1 MSNSGRSFFDDSL
14 IDEIRAAVDIV
25 DVIGEVVTLRRQGR
39 NHVGL
44 CPFHSE
50 KTPSFSVSPDKQMFY
65 CFGCGA
71 GGSVFSFVQM
81 REALSFPEAVR
92 KLADRGGIKIP
103 EPEVGPE
110 EARRRSDLDR
120 LSRVA
125 EQASAQFQRW
135 LWSDAGRGA
144 QAYLKERGL
153 DAEVLKRFQV
163 GWAPPGWDNLL
174 SSLGRRNV
182 QPEWLLRAGLAA
194 KAEDGQRVY
203 DRFRERIIFPI
214 WDQRGRTV
222 AFGGRLL
229 PGADDERAP
238 KYLNS
243 PETELWTKG
252 RGLYPWH
259 LARTAIRDQGRSVV
273 VEGYMDVMT
282 CHQAGFANAVAPLGT
297 AFTTGQGRL
306 LLSQASQVLVAYDA
320 DTAGQAAAERG
331 IDVLAGLG
339 ADVRMVGLPEGKDP
353 DDCIRSLGPDAFAAA
368 LESAVDIVEFRFRRA
383 CEQAERQYGFGGAR
397 TAAAVV
403 DAIAPT
409 LLAVESAVA
418 REGYVQ
424 RFARLLGESEASLWT
439 ELRRAARSRSSGAT
453 VGRGAGATAARAGA
467 AAVIGSP
474 DVHSRRRAEHIEQ
487 SVPSA
492 DGSSDTLPLLAPAVR
507 AAQEQL
513 LAVMLAQPG
522 RIGDLSRQVAADEF
536 PSEVCR
542 GVVRALYEV
551 VGGAPVG
558 EAARD
563 TAVVQQNLVRV
574 LEDSGQKEAAALVGK
589 LLLGAGGPALDNPDR
604 LCRDCVRALQEH
616 GLSKRIIEVRQEVQR
631 LERQGRSVPPELL
644 EEYTRLVR
652 AAKRNPPANH

>member
-1 MSNSGRSFFDDSL
+1 MSNSGRSFFDNNL
-14 IDEIRAAVDIV
+14 IEEIRAAVDIAE
-25 DVIGEVVTLRRQGR
+25 VIGEVITLRRQGR

-50 KTPSFSVSPDKQMFY
+50 KTPSFSVSREKQMFY

-71 GGSVFSFVQM
+71 GGSVFSFLQM
-81 REALSFPEAVR
+81 REGLSFPETVR
-92 KLADRGGIKIP
+92 KLADRAGIEIP
-103 EPEVGPE
+103 EPDVGPE

-120 LSRVA
+120 LGRVA

-135 LWSDAGRGA
+135 LWSEAGRGA
-144 QAYLKERGL
+144 QAYLKQRGL
-153 DAEVLKRFQV
+153 DAELLKRFQV

-174 SSLGRRNV
+174 SSLGRRGV
-182 QPEWLLRAGLAA
+182 QPEWLVRAGLAA

-203 DRFRERIIFPI
+203 DRFRERVIFPI
-214 WDQRGRTV
+214 WDHRGRTV

-229 PGADDERAP
+229 PGADDERSP

-259 LARTAIRDQGRSVV
+259 LARTAIRDQGRSIV

-353 DDCIRSLGPDAFAAA
+353 DDCIRILGPDAFAAA
-368 LESAVDIVEFRFRRA
+368 LESAADVVEFRFRRA
-383 CEQAERQYGFGGAR
+383 WEQAERQYGFGGAR
-397 TAAAVV
+397 TAGAVV
-403 DAIAPT
+403 DAIAST

-439 ELRRAARSRSSGAT
+439 ELRRAARSRSP
-453 VGRGAGATAARAGA
+453 GA
-467 AAVIGSP
+467 A

-487 SVPSA
+487 TGSASDGGTGDALPS
-492 DGSSDTLPLLAPAVR
+492 LAPAIRV
-507 AAQEQL
+507 AQEQL
-513 LAVMLAQPG
+513 LAVMLAEPG
-522 RIGDLSRQVAADEF
+522 RIGDLSRQIAADEF
-536 PSEVCR
+536 PGEACR
-542 GVVRALYEV
+542 GIVRALYEL
-551 VGGAPVG
+551 VGGAAGG
-558 EAARD
+558 ETARD
-563 TAVVQQNLVRV
+563 AAAVQQSLVRV
-574 LEDSGQKEAAALVGK
+574 LEDSGQTEAAALVGK
-589 LLLGAGGPALDNPDR
+589 LLLGVGGPTLDNPDR

-631 LERQGRSVPPELL
+631 LERQGSSVPPELL

-652 AAKRNPPANH
+652 AAKRNPPGGH